1 MASGNHG
8 VSGNMRDM
16 KRPGY
21 LERKHGEGVPR
32 AMIDP
37 TVPASF
43 TPVSAAKHRLKI
55 LSYNVHSCI
64 GTDRRL
70 DPARIAE
77 VIAAE
82 APDVIGLQ
90 ELDVGRSRT
99 QGIDQAHMIASLLK
113 MGFHFHPALKVAEEK
128 YGDAI
133 LTALPARMVKG
144 GELPSHGEQRGAVW
158 VEVDLGGHKVQIF
171 NTHLG
176 LLGGDRMQQ
185 VEDLLGTSWLDHPDC
200 QGRPKILLGDFNAPP
215 FTKTYRMLARRMTD
229 AVASASKTPRRT
241 FPSRLPL
248 LRIDH
253 VFLSPDIVAVEARVV
268 TTPLA
273 RLASDHLPLMVTV
286 EI

>member
-1 MASGNHG
+1 
-8 VSGNMRDM
+8 
-16 KRPGY
+16 
-21 LERKHGEGVPR
+21 
-32 AMIDP
+32 MIQP
-37 TVPASF
+37 SSPAS
-43 TPVSAAKHRLKI
+43 PAPASAERRRLKI

-82 APDVIGLQ
+82 EPDIIGLQ

-99 QGIDQAHMIASLLK
+99 GGIDQAHTIASLVE

-144 GELPSHGEQRGAVW
+144 GELPSTGEQRGAVW
-158 VEVDLGGHKVQIF
+158 VEVEVGGRTVQIF

-176 LLGGDRMQQ
+176 LLGGDRMRQ
-185 VEDLLGTSWLDHPDC
+185 VGTLLGASWLNHPDC
-200 QGRPKILLGDFNAPP
+200 QGQPKILIGDFNAPH
-215 FTKTYRMLARRMTD
+215 FTATYRALARRMTD
-229 AVASASKTPRRT
+229 AVVAVNNKPKAT
-241 FPSRLPL
+241 FPSRFPL

-253 VFLSPDIVAVEARVV
+253 VFVSEQVTPIEARVV
-268 TTPLA
+268 STPLT
-273 RLASDHLPLMVTV
+273 RLASDHLPLLVTLEV
-286 EI
+286 